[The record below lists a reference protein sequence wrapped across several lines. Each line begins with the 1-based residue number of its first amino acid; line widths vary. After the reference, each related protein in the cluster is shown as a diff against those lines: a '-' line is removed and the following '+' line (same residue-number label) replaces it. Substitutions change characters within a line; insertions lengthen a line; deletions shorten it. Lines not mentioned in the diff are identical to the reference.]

1 MTPLQEFTSLAANT
15 EADIVVSN
23 LSGCVTEIIVE
34 AYAHDANLDALA
46 VESPIMP
53 SSVRLVC
60 DSVECINH
68 ETEDECRLIEY
79 SHGYR
84 RNDFFNG
91 NVYRLVFGSH
101 GADSDRTF
109 QGAMNFSGVSQSNL
123 KIKFPVQTQFRVIA
137 VQLAVTSITSSGRLV
152 QKIDT

>member
-1 MTPLQEFTSLAANT
+1 
-15 EADIVVSN
+15 
-23 LSGCVTEIIVE
+23 
-34 AYAHDANLDALA
+34 
-46 VESPIMP
+46 MP

-84 RNDFFNG
+84 QNDFFSG
-91 NVYRLVFGSH
+91 NLYRLVFGSH

-109 QGAMNFSGVSQSNL
+109 QGAMNFSGVT
-123 KIKFPVQTQFRVIA
+123 FPVQTQFRVIA
-137 VQLAVTSITSSGRLV
+137 CQLAVTSITSSGRLV